1 MGVCCPRSSE
11 GASGS
16 CVSAR
21 MSSRD
26 LIFLCVVC
34 FPVQWSQQWPRRL
47 RPPHTV
53 SPVQAAAARTDARG
67 HTHTRLATQP
77 RSLSHPDAFDCVA
90 PASTRT
96 AVAAAAGYVLSAPAT
111 PATPGLT
118 QHSATLSPSMPRS
131 LGSLAP
137 QQSRL
142 ELEAAHLS
150 AQYDRMLHTLSD
162 SQSQVSGMTVHYVA
176 SLQSAVKSSSSSVGI
191 LIETHTAL
199 IRKMLIAV
207 QQTAGIEELEQS
219 IAATRVAL
227 TELEMGVAS
236 LINDDALQSTRAQLQ
251 LELQEDGAH
260 NRLTHE
266 TGDELAED
274 EPQQHQIQPPIVA
287 APPTAASRN
296 RTPPPEPEAL

>member
-1 MGVCCPRSSE
+1 MLSP
-11 GASGS
+11 A
-16 CVSAR
+16 
-21 MSSRD
+21 
-26 LIFLCVVC
+26 L
-34 FPVQWSQQWPRRL
+34 
-47 RPPHTV
+47 PH
-53 SPVQAAAARTDARG
+53 
-67 HTHTRLATQP
+67 HTHGLQ
-77 RSLSHPDAFDCVA
+77 S
-90 PASTRT
+90 PA
-96 AVAAAAGYVLSAPAT
+96 ADGYVLSAPAT
-111 PATPGLT
+111 PATPGLA
-118 QHSATLSPSMPRS
+118 QHSAVLSPSLPP
-131 LGSLAP
+131 SLASLTP
-137 QQSRL
+137 QLSRL

-162 SQSQVSGMTVHYVA
+162 SQSQLSGMTVHYVS

-227 TELEMGVAS
+227 TELELGVAS

-260 NRLTHE
+260 NRLTHG

-274 EPQQHQIQPPIVA
+274 EPQQHQQQPPTLA

-296 RTPPPEPEAL
+296 RTPLPEPAL